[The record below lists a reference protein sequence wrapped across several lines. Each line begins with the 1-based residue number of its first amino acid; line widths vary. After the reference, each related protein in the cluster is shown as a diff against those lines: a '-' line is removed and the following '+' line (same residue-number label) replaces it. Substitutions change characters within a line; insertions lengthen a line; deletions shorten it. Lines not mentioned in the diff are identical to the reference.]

1 PALSATT
8 LESFGNVAVGTTAGP
23 KSFTLTGSNL
33 TGNVT
38 VGALTGF
45 TYSTTETGTYANSLT
60 LTPSSGSINQTIYVK
75 FTPTAVQS
83 YNGNITIS
91 SQGATSINVAAQGSG
106 ILAAPTATAATNV
119 SATGFTANWNA
130 VPGATG
136 YKLNVYTKTGTN
148 ATDLFISEYGEGS
161 GGNKKYVEIFNGT
174 GNDVDL
180 SNYVIKKSSNGGGW
194 IATVYS
200 FPASTVLTN
209 GSTFVLA
216 NNSTDVIGATAYD
229 TFCNWNGDD
238 AIGLFKNDGLIDIF
252 GVPDSDPGTGW
263 SVAGITNATV
273 DHILIRKPSVT
284 SPTTDWAASA
294 GTTADNSQWTVSDFV
309 YDATNQT
316 TNLGSHT
323 MSGGTSTPVS
333 GSPFIISSGSTTS
346 YTLSGLSTNTTY
358 YYTVEA
364 TSDSYTST
372 ASNEISVALSGPE
385 ISVQEATI
393 PSLSTTLGNSAV
405 TTITVSGVHLTEAIS
420 LSLSGTDAA
429 KFSVSPASLTP
440 TGGTVSATSITITYT
455 PSDAGTH
462 TATLTLSSSGATTVT
477 RSLTGSC
484 TPPAPVATDATD
496 ITASGFMAHWNA
508 VTEADAYD
516 LSVYTKTGNA
526 TDLIISEY
534 VEGDNNN
541 KYLEIYNGTS
551 ASIDLSNYKLLL
563 FANGAT
569 NATYTVTLSGTLAAG
584 KTIVYKNSL
593 AALTLPVGVT
603 AFDNAAINFNGD
615 DAIALYKNSTDT
627 YVDIFGRIGEDP
639 GTKWTAD
646 GGIETENKTLRRKS
660 SVSAGVTTNPDSG
673 FPTLSEE
680 WEVFDQNEAGGL
692 GTHAIDNALPNQVTG
707 SPFQNIA
714 GTSYT
719 LTGLTTN
726 TTYYYSVKAKK
737 SGVLSAASNEITV
750 TLAEHPLIYAD
761 PETIPSFTTNVEMPV
776 TTTITV
782 SGIYLNAP
790 LTLSVG
796 EESLFSVSPA
806 SLTPTNRTVSP
817 TEVTITYHPTTA
829 GTHSDNLT
837 ISSTGATSLVIPL
850 SGTAMALPKVDIV
863 SLNEDGTFNM
873 DWNTTGDLHVY
884 QKVTEGEQHVAQGL
898 FFSKYFEADGN
909 NKLLEIFN
917 GTANDVSLNGWKVQ
931 VFQIG
936 KREVTINWD
945 STNVMT
951 YALSGTLEKRKSYV
965 LYTKDV
971 GSSCSGSFGSDWH
984 QFSSPNELLFNGNDP
999 IRLVDNNNNIVD
1011 IIGQS
1016 QGKTP
1021 TERWTATKTDG
1032 TELKTDRQLLVRNI
1046 SVISGTNAVSN
1057 NTTSFATLGTEW
1069 DLYPMDY
1076 SPGQPIACNA
1086 LIEFGNYDYGNI
1098 YTTWQEIT
1106 NAVSNKKVTIPN
1118 AANRPCE
1125 ELKVEVKNGE
1135 TVTASSYI
1143 NVPIIVSDAKNIDNY
1158 TTLCPTCDMGIKSGG
1173 KLTVNEANKSIRN
1186 VTVFPNGKL
1195 DINQSVT
1202 MRNLTLKA
1210 GLGSN
1215 LFNNFPTSMMRINLI
1230 TGQLTISENFRYVR
1244 TLDDVQWYFIA
1255 FPYNVLV
1262 SSITAADG
1270 SLGTLGTDWF
1280 LKYYD
1285 GASRIQNLGTISN
1298 WKMYT
1303 GETLEAGKGYIIGL
1317 ASGTEEVI
1325 FPLGHNLTLS
1335 SEPSINIPVSYFGK
1349 DAANVTENHKGW
1361 NLIGLPFFTKIKG
1374 LAANFNYFTFSD
1386 GGSSKTYTQVDKYS
1400 SSLDGENGLN
1410 PFTSFFVQA
1419 GNDLEIS
1426 GISFDLIGRLLL
1438 PASVRNETTD
1448 KVKIV
1453 YQSPTG
1459 TDETTLILDDEQTA
1473 AYEIGEDLEKWVGT
1487 GTPKPQVYTVNGGI
1501 NYAFN
1506 ALSYAEAQNLP
1517 LAVYTKTSGNH
1528 TFHADALQAAGLS
1541 QLTLTDKTAGKTVD
1555 LLTSDYTY
1563 SATAGTNTSR
1573 FLISAK
1579 KVISSTLPEEKEN
1592 GIIAFSAYGKIVV
1605 NGLPENTTVRLYD
1618 TMGRLVAFNP
1628 STQSDKIE
1636 IPIAV
1641 AGVYQV
1647 VVESPNQPIKVV
1659 KVIHHPSR

>member
-1 PALSATT
+1 MKKLTLVKSLLLGGMLFTATSLFSQVNISAGNTITQNFDGIGTTTTATLPTGWKVDKNTTVRSVGSYSAAGTATEKIAGNSMPSNAQNGIYNYGAGADGSATDRAVGGISSDNASKSVNVYVQLTNNGSTSINNFTISFDVEKYRNGTNVAGFTIQMYYSTNGSTWTSAGADFKGSFTADPDNSGFASAPGATASVTGKTLSQSLAAGASLYLAWNYSVTSGSTTSNAQALGIDNVSIKANGTSNPTLSATT

-38 VGALTGF
+38 VGALNGF
-45 TYSTTETGTYANSLT
+45 TYSTTETGTYATSLT

-83 YNGNITIS
+83 YNGNISIS
-91 SQGATSINVAAQGSG
+91 GGGATSINVAAQGSG

-130 VPGATG
+130 VTG
-136 YKLNVYTKTGTN
+136 
-148 ATDLFISEYGEGS
+148 
-161 GGNKKYVEIFNGT
+161 
-174 GNDVDL
+174 
-180 SNYVIKKSSNGGGW
+180 
-194 IATVYS
+194 
-200 FPASTVLTN
+200 
-209 GSTFVLA
+209 
-216 NNSTDVIGATAYD
+216 
-229 TFCNWNGDD
+229 
-238 AIGLFKNDGLIDIF
+238 
-252 GVPDSDPGTGW
+252 
-263 SVAGITNATV
+263 
-273 DHILIRKPSVT
+273 
-284 SPTTDWAASA
+284 
-294 GTTADNSQWTVSDFV
+294 
-309 YDATNQT
+309 
-316 TNLGSHT
+316 
-323 MSGGTSTPVS
+323 
-333 GSPFIISSGSTTS
+333 
-346 YTLSGLSTNTTY
+346 
-358 YYTVEA
+358 
-364 TSDSYTST
+364 
-372 ASNEISVALSGPE
+372 
-385 ISVQEATI
+385 
-393 PSLSTTLGNSAV
+393 
-405 TTITVSGVHLTEAIS
+405 
-420 LSLSGTDAA
+420 
-429 KFSVSPASLTP
+429 
-440 TGGTVSATSITITYT
+440 
-455 PSDAGTH
+455 
-462 TATLTLSSSGATTVT
+462 
-477 RSLTGSC
+477 
-484 TPPAPVATDATD
+484 
-496 ITASGFMAHWNA
+496 
-508 VTEADAYD
+508 ADAYD

-569 NATYTVTLSGTLAAG
+569 NATTTATLSGTLAAG

-750 TLAEHPLIYAD
+750 TLAEHPLIYGD

-931 VFQIG
+931 VFQNG
-936 KREVTINWD
+936 TTPATIDW
-945 STNVMT
+945 SSSKVLT
-951 YALSGTLEKRKSYV
+951 YNLSGTLAHGEVYV
-965 LYTKDV
+965 MYTKDPNSTC
-971 GSSCSGSFGSDWH
+971 SSSFNSSWH
-984 QFSSPNELLFNGNDP
+984 EYATNPTLQFNGNDP
-999 IRLVDNNNNIVD
+999 IRLVNANGDVIDVF
-1011 IIGQS
+1011 GQS
-1016 QGKTP
+1016 GGSTP
-1021 TERWTATKTDG
+1021 NEEWTATKSDG
-1032 TELKTDRQLLVRNI
+1032 TILTTVRQLLVRDI
-1046 SVISGTNAVSN
+1046 SVVSGANAVGS

-1069 DLYPMDY
+1069 NLYPMDY
-1076 SPGQPIACNA
+1076 SEGQPIACNA
-1086 LIEFGNYDYGNI
+1086 LIEFGNYDYGGI
-1098 YTTWQEIT
+1098 YTNWQEIE
-1106 NAVSNKKVTIPN
+1106 NAVNNKKVTIPN
-1118 AANRPCE
+1118 AATRPCE
-1125 ELKVEVKNGE
+1125 ELKVEVKEGE
-1135 TVTASSYI
+1135 TVKVTSYI
-1143 NVPIIVSDAKNIDNY
+1143 NVPVIVSETKNVSDY
-1158 TTLCPTCDMGIKSGG
+1158 STLCPTCDMGIKNGG
-1173 KLTVNEANKSIRN
+1173 KLTVDVDNKSVRN
-1186 VTVFPNGKL
+1186 ITVFPNGKL
-1195 DINQSVT
+1195 DVNQPVT
-1202 MRNLTLKA
+1202 ARNLTLKA

-1215 LFNNFPTSMMRINLI
+1215 LYNDFSTSSMKIN
-1230 TGQLTISENFRYVR
+1230 TGGQIVLSEYLRYVR
-1244 TLDDVQWYFIA
+1244 TLDDAQWYFIA
-1255 FPYNVLV
+1255 FPSDVEV
-1262 SSITAADG
+1262 SKITAADG

-1285 GASRIQNLGTISN
+1285 GASRVQNLGATTN
-1298 WKMYT
+1298 WKMFT
-1303 GETLEAGKGYIIGL
+1303 GPTLEAGKGYIIGL
-1317 ASGTEEVI
+1317 ASGTEEVV
-1325 FPLGHNLTLS
+1325 FPLGHNITLS
-1335 SEPSINIPVSYFGK
+1335 PEASKNISVTFYGK

-1361 NLIGLPFFTKIKG
+1361 NLIGNPFFGKLSG
-1374 LAANFNYFTFSD
+1374 SAANFNYFTFSD
-1386 GGSSKTYTQVDKYS
+1386 GGSSKTYTQVDK
-1400 SSLDGENGLN
+1400 SSLSGVN

-1419 GNDLEIS
+1419 GNELETS
-1426 GISFDLIGRLLL
+1426 GASFDVTGRQLL
-1438 PASVRNETTD
+1438 PSSVRNETAD
-1448 KVKIV
+1448 KVRIT

-1459 TDETTLILDDEQTA
+1459 ADETTLILDDQQTA

-1487 GTPKPQVYTVNGGI
+1487 GTSKPQVYTVTGGI

-1517 LAVYTKTSGNH
+1517 LAVYTKTSGTH
-1528 TFHADALQAAGLS
+1528 TFHADATQSSALAE
-1541 QLTLTDKTAGKTVD
+1541 LTLTDKTAGKTVN

-1563 SATAGTNTSR
+1563 SATAGTNTTR